1 MFNVWLSLSFGILGI
16 VLLYRKFDWYYGSLC
31 LIIATLGCYLF
42 PAVLMLPYFL
52 VVWRVL
58 VGRHIQ
64 TDSPLFIGE
73 HKGNTAP
80 NENSIPS
87 GPNTLSHWIVAVK
100 VPAEE
105 DSGDSGGVRR
115 GESYLKAHAVDEV
128 ISGRGLKLK
137 FRQTPKIEVE
147 ETYKLHH
154 VGWVTRKQREF
165 HMSQVVENEPM
176 ASGYS
181 CQEFAVDIAFQIS
194 SSRTYTYI
202 RSIRLM
208 RLRTMCYYVL
218 VTFSA
223 IVYLLHVCLDQPVV
237 IFLPLNPA
245 IFNPAT
251 ITNLFIAIE
260 AYRIG
265 YTNIR
270 QESPHGWKK
279 GLSDRLKVYFNI
291 LPARDKFKLL
301 LLLSFCVALQVWMN
315 NTMLTVFVVMVCI
328 LMAT

>member
-1 MFNVWLSLSFGILGI
+1 MFNVWLSLSFGILGV
-16 VLLYRKFDWYYGSLC
+16 VLLYRKFDWYYGC
-31 LIIATLGCYLF
+31 FCVIIATLGCLF
-42 PAVLMLPYFL
+42 PVVLMLPYFL

-80 NENSIPS
+80 KEDSMSS

-100 VPAEE
+100 LPAEK
-105 DSGDSGGVRR
+105 DSGDGGRMER

-128 ISGRGLKLK
+128 ISGHGIKLK
-137 FRQTPKIEVE
+137 FKQTPKIEVE
-147 ETYKLHH
+147 EAYKLHH
-154 VGWVTRKQREF
+154 VGWLTRKQREF

-202 RSIRLM
+202 KSIKLT
-208 RLRTMCYYVL
+208 RLRTMIYYVL
-218 VTFSA
+218 VIFSA

-237 IFLPLNPA
+237 VFFSLDPTM
-245 IFNPAT
+245 FNPAT
-251 ITNLFIAIE
+251 ITNLFIAME

-270 QESPHGWKK
+270 QESPDGWMK

-291 LPARDKFKLL
+291 LPFWDKFKLL
-301 LLLSFCVALQVWMN
+301 LLLSFCVALQVWIN
-315 NTMLTVFVVMVCI
+315 NAMLTVFVVMVCI